1 MMMTKAVKDLLSL
14 RSITWMFAGLLSA
27 SAWASSAVNIYSAR
41 HYQSDDKLY
50 AAFSKR
56 TGIQVNRIE
65 AADEALLER
74 LRSEGS
80 NSPADVLILVDAAR
94 LSRAAGDGLFAAS
107 DSDLLRQR
115 IPESLR
121 SAKDSQGY
129 AWWGFS
135 KRARIIV
142 YNKQRFGDRPPLS
155 YAALAEPRFKSAVCT
170 RSAAHPYMLSLIAA
184 QIEHRGESAALA
196 WAKGVVANFARP
208 PRGGDTDQIRATASG
223 ECGLALSN
231 TYYLARLM
239 RSTKPEDQEIISKV
253 GFIWPDQD
261 GVGTHVNVTGGGIAK
276 HAKNREAAIRFLE
289 FMASDEAQQMLADG
303 NNEWPAVPSVKLTN
317 PALDAMGPFKAD
329 KLAIASIGAR
339 QSAAVKLVDQA
350 GW

>member
-142 YNKQRFGDRPPLS
+142 YNKQRF
-155 YAALAEPRFKSAVCT
+155 
-170 RSAAHPYMLSLIAA
+170 LSLIAA

-350 GW
+350 GWR